1 MNKFSKLDREAFQKF
16 IEEKNIDSIDIT
28 AIFTDDTV
36 LENTA
41 GMLSFPKIG
50 KCKLEIRVKEG
61 GSIPHFHII
70 SLQNKFLCAVCLHVN
85 KYFKHGPYT
94 GELNSSQ
101 RVVLDDYLRTQ
112 KDGVSVWEYMVSI
125 WNISYNNMNVEIDE
139 QPDYTSMKES
149 LHK

>member
-1 MNKFSKLDREAFQKF
+1 MNKFSKSAHEAFQKF

-28 AIFTDDTV
+28 AIFTDDTI

-70 SLQNKFLCAVCLHVN
+70 SLQNKFL
-85 KYFKHGPYT
+85 T
-94 GELNSSQ
+94 SSNLTNTSSITYRQ
-101 RVVLDDYLRTQ
+101 SDADVVLTCF
-112 KDGVSVWEYMVSI
+112 
-125 WNISYNNMNVEIDE
+125 
-139 QPDYTSMKES
+139 KE
-149 LHK
+149 